1 MTNDL
6 TKGSVGRVLLKFTLP
21 LFISVVFQQM
31 YSIADSMIAGRFAG
45 EDALAAVGA
54 SYPITNIFNAVAI
67 GCNIGCSV
75 VISQYFGGKQYTK
88 VKTAASTALISGG
101 VLSALLAILGI
112 IFTPALMNAVETPIN
127 IFDDSALYLE
137 IYIGGFIF
145 LFIYNVAN
153 GIFTSLGN
161 SKTPLYFLMFSSV
174 FNVVLD
180 YVFVRFLN
188 MGVSGVAWATF
199 IAQGVA
205 GILSFI
211 TLLRHLKKLETEGRA
226 DLFSFEILKKIAR
239 ISIPSVLQQ
248 SFVSVGNVFIQ
259 KLINGFGSS
268 VIAGY
273 SAAIKLNTFTINSLC
288 TFGNGVSGFTAQNV
302 GAGKINRLKKGL
314 LHGSLMVIVTGV
326 VFAMAYLVFNN
337 WLITS
342 FMDNDGTPEAIMAGT
357 AFLKTVA
364 PFYCFIGVKL
374 VGDGILRG
382 TGTMKLF
389 MVATFTDLVLR
400 VVLAFAFAPIWG
412 YEGIW
417 VSWPIGWTVA
427 TVLSLVFSLV
437 VLKKQRK
444 NTLNYENT

>member
-1 MTNDL
+1 MANDL
-6 TKGSVGRVLLKFTLP
+6 TKGSAGKVLLKYTVP

-31 YSIADSMIAGRFAG
+31 YSIADSVIAGNFAG

-75 VISQYFGGKQYTK
+75 VISQFFGGKKYTK

-101 VLSALLAILGI
+101 VLSVALAVLGI
-112 IFTPALMNAVETPIN
+112 LFTPALMKAVDTPLN

-145 LFIYNVAN
+145 LFIYNISNAVFNA
-153 GIFTSLGN
+153 LGN
-161 SKTPLYFLMFSSV
+161 SKTPLYFLIFSSV

-180 YVFVRFLN
+180 YIFVAYLFDN
-188 MGVSGVAWATF
+188 GVLGVAWATF

-205 GILSFI
+205 GILSVFVLI
-211 TLLRHLKKLETEGRA
+211 KHLKGLEVEGKTP
-226 DLFSFEILKKIAR
+226 LFSFEILKNIAR

-259 KLINGFGSS
+259 KLINGLGSS

-302 GAGKINRLKKGL
+302 GAGKVNRLKDGL
-314 LHGSLMVIVTGV
+314 KYGSLMVVVTGV
-326 VFAMAYLVFNN
+326 VFAVVYLVFNHS
-337 WLITS
+337 LIEA
-342 FMDNDGTPEAIMAGT
+342 FMDDECTAEALAAGT
-357 AFLKTVA
+357 SFLKTVA
-364 PFYCFIGVKL
+364 PFYCFIGIKL

-382 TGTMKLF
+382 TGSMKLF

-400 VVLAFAFAPIWG
+400 VVLAYVFKPVWD

-417 VSWPIGWTVA
+417 ASWPIGWTVA
-427 TVLSLVFSLV
+427 TVLSLVFCIFVIKKRQKNRSLA
-437 VLKKQRK
+437 
-444 NTLNYENT
+444 